1 LGDGFGT
8 DESLM
13 LVDDYCFDLGKQ
25 RLTFDLK
32 IFPKEMLNFVKPL
45 IFALGVVCAAWHSTI
60 PGR

>member
-1 LGDGFGT
+1 
-8 DESLM
+8 M